1 MRPSSFVVRGAFALV
16 LLLALALGA
25 LWWRMDAL
33 AERAIERGGSEAL
46 GVRTE
51 LRSLLLRPFSG
62 RLSLRGLEIANP
74 PGYAGSFLVVDE
86 AEGRLDVATLRREV
100 IEVEEVTL
108 HGVTLTLE
116 ETGTGSNYDAILA
129 NLDRGESTGAP
140 SEGPA
145 VRIRDLYVR
154 DVTAQ
159 LRVASS
165 PPLTLQVPEI
175 HLRDLGGP
183 GGAGSGEI
191 TAEVV
196 RAVLATV
203 ATRAPGVPL
212 ALAARLLT
220 GLGLSGASQILRE
233 TGERGL
239 DAAREA
245 LRDLLDRR

>member
-1 MRPSSFVVRGAFALV
+1 MGLLARAALALL

-33 AERAIERGGSEAL
+33 AERAIEQGATDAL

-51 LRSLLLRPFSG
+51 LRSLLLRPLSG

-74 PGYAGSFLVVDE
+74 PGYAGTFLVVDRVQ
-86 AEGRLDVATLRREV
+86 GRLDVATLRREV
-100 IEVEEVTL
+100 VEVEEITL
-108 HGVTLTLE
+108 RGVTLTLE
-116 ETGTGSNYDAILA
+116 ETRAGSNYDAIVA
-129 NLDRGESTGAP
+129 NLDGGKAAEADT
-140 SEGPA
+140 EGPF
-145 VRIRDLYVR
+145 VRVRDLWVR

-165 PPLTLQVPEI
+165 PPLTLEVPEI

-196 RAVLATV
+196 RAVLTAV
-203 ATRAPGVPL
+203 ATQAPGVPL
-212 ALAARLLT
+212 ALATRLLG
-220 GLGLSGASQILRE
+220 GLGLSSASQILRE

-245 LRDLLDRR
+245 LRGVLDRR

>member
-1 MRPSSFVVRGAFALV
+1 MPLLRYVARGALALA
-16 LLLALALGA
+16 LLFALALGA
-25 LWWRMDAL
+25 LWWRLDAL
-33 AERAIERGGSEAL
+33 AERAIERGASEAL

-51 LRSLLLRPFSG
+51 LRSLLLRPLSG
-62 RLSLRGLEIANP
+62 RLWLRGLEIANP
-74 PGYAGSFLVVDE
+74 PGWAGSFLVVDE

-108 HGVTLTLE
+108 RGVALALE
-116 ETGTGSNYDAILA
+116 ETAHGSNYDAIVA
-129 NLDRGESTGAP
+129 KLDGAP
-140 SEGPA
+140 RSEASAGPV
-145 VRIRDLYVR
+145 VRVRDLYVR
-154 DVTAQ
+154 DVTAR
-159 LRVASS
+159 LRIA
-165 PPLTLQVPEI
+165 PAPALTVTVPEI

-196 RAVLATV
+196 RAVLTTV
-203 ATRAPGVPL
+203 ATRARGVPL
-212 ALAARLLT
+212 ALATRLLT
-220 GLGLSGASQILRE
+220 GLGLSGASGLLRE

>member
-1 MRPSSFVVRGAFALV
+1 MGLLARAALA
-16 LLLALALGA
+16 LLLLIALALGA

-33 AERAIERGGSEAL
+33 AERAIEQGASEAL

-51 LRSLLLRPFSG
+51 VRGLLLRPLSG

-74 PGYAGSFLVVDE
+74 PGWAGSFLVVEE

-100 IEVEEVTL
+100 VEVQEVTL
-108 HGVTLTLE
+108 RGVTLTLE
-116 ETGTGSNYDAILA
+116 ETRAGSNYAAIVA
-129 NLDRGESTGAP
+129 NLDGGEAAEATA
-140 SEGPA
+140 EGPV
-145 VRIRDLYVR
+145 VRVRDLWVR
-154 DVTAQ
+154 DVTAR
-159 LRVASS
+159 LRLAPA
-165 PPLTLQVPEI
+165 PPLTLEVPEI

-196 RAVLATV
+196 RAVLTTV

-212 ALAARLLT
+212 ALATRLLG
-220 GLGLSGASQILRE
+220 GLGLSGASRILRE

-245 LRDLLDRR
+245 LRGVLDRR